1 MLCFHCGYRYFNA
14 NKGKFLLKKIF
25 SICIAIFLYSNI
37 NTLFILFFVFSGF
50 FQMID
55 LETLVPFIICAI
67 NFLLL
72 SIKSVLAVY
81 YIIQVNK
88 YSSEA
93 LDLSKISLN

>member
-1 MLCFHCGYRYFNA
+1 
-14 NKGKFLLKKIF
+14 
-25 SICIAIFLYSNI
+25 
-37 NTLFILFFVFSGF
+37 
-50 FQMID
+50 MID